1 MSALASWWQGLQAR
15 ERLLL
20 IVGAGAI
27 VATLYWLALAEAL
40 AAREARLLKAVTAER
55 ETQQWLAAQRSQLG
69 AAGTDAG
76 RERLPDGASLLAA
89 INDSAAASGV
99 AAQLTRV
106 TPAGPRGATL
116 GFAGVP
122 YASFMRWLL
131 TVDTRYGANVDRIRL
146 ERAGAPGIV
155 NVELSLS
162 F

>member
-1 MSALASWWQGLQAR
+1 MSALANWWQGLQAR

-20 IVGAGAI
+20 LVGAGAI
-27 VATLYWLALAEAL
+27 VATLYWLALVEPL
-40 AAREARLLKAVTAER
+40 AAREARLVKSIAAER
-55 ETQQWLAAQRSQLG
+55 ETQQWLTAQRPRLG
-69 AAGTDAG
+69 TMGADAG

-106 TPAGPRGATL
+106 TPAGARGATL

-131 TVDTRYGANVDRIRL
+131 AVDTRYGANVDRIRL
-146 ERAGAPGIV
+146 ERADTPGVV